1 MSREAW
7 TRPWGD
13 ICFDWQ
19 TRVEWAFQG
28 VGISGRGHWRT
39 ERQVFGCW
47 GKVTNPLWEVSTQT
61 SLASPSQSTSLP
73 PPASASLSA
82 LSSPWG
88 CRYCPWL
95 LSAVFLWKRKGTLPT
110 PFPLPSAYIQY
121 LLSRLLSPSYLFLH
135 KSKPWGAM
143 KEINIKKRKFD
154 SEMKKPGRYTI
165 HPQGVLI
172 TPATVR
178 FM

>member
-13 ICFDWQ
+13 ICLDWQ

-47 GKVTNPLWEVSTQT
+47 GKVRNPLWEVSTQT
-61 SLASPSQSTSLP
+61 SLASPSQSTFLP
-73 PPASASLSA
+73 PPASAGLSA

-88 CRYCPWL
+88 CRYYPCLP
-95 LSAVFLWKRKGTLPT
+95 SPVFLWKRKSTLPT
-110 PFPLPSAYIQY
+110 PFPLPPASWPPSLDRQPPFPASTSFHP
-121 LLSRLLSPSYLFLH
+121 LPHLSP
-135 KSKPWGAM
+135 
-143 KEINIKKRKFD
+143 
-154 SEMKKPGRYTI
+154 
-165 HPQGVLI
+165 
-172 TPATVR
+172 TPRAPSAPSRRESQWFSLGDVR
-178 FM
+178 RWVSICF